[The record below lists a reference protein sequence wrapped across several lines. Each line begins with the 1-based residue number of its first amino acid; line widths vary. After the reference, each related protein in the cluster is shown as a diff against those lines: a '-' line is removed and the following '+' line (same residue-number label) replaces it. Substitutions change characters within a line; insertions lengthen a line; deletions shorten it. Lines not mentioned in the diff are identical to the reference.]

1 MKKPKEIELNP
12 LFDKIINETP
22 ILSKR
27 YVSKSMELRE
37 LRQTVMMLKTCYEEA
52 EKRNFQLLQD
62 NVKLEGEI
70 INLKSRLSKY
80 ENINSQLK
88 K

>member
-37 LRQTVMMLKTCYEEA
+37 LRQTVMMLKTCYEESN
-52 EKRNFQLLQD
+52 KRNFQLLEG
-62 NVKLEGEI
+62 KLNLEYEI
-70 INLKSRLSKY
+70 IELKQELNK
-80 ENINSQLK
+80 QLK